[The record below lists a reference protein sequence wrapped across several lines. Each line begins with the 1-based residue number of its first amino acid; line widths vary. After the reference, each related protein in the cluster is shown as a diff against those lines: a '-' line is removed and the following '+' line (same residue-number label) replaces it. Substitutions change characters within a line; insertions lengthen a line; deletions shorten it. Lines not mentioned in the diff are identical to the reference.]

1 VSVERPVTR
10 AGRTVVAA
18 GAQRL
23 DGAQALAYA
32 TQTHRDEP
40 PMVAAGRMR
49 QVLGALIAATP
60 QTFSGARDLLGSL
73 GVLGDAGV
81 PVDRLAALLSGVA
94 RDAASGRLGSGALPI
109 DRSSGGLDVAGG
121 APLVQD
127 LLGGRPGTS
136 LADTTPRVMVQ
147 LPEADSQLAAAVR
160 AAVVGGGY
168 EYVEGGIGPKRRSS
182 AVLVRDPAATAVGEA
197 VALTLGLPRSSV
209 RTASDDV
216 GDVPVVADVLVL
228 LGYDAAI

>member
-1 VSVERPVTR
+1 
-10 AGRTVVAA
+10 
-18 GAQRL
+18 
-23 DGAQALAYA
+23 
-32 TQTHRDEP
+32 
-40 PMVAAGRMR
+40 
-49 QVLGALIAATP
+49 
-60 QTFSGARDLLGSL
+60 
-73 GVLGDAGV
+73 
-81 PVDRLAALLSGVA
+81 
-94 RDAASGRLGSGALPI
+94 LPI